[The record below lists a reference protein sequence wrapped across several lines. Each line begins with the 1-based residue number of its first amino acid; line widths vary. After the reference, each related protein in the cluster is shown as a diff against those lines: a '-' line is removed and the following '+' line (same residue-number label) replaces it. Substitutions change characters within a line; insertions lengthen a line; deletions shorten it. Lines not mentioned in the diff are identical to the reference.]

1 MKQFRYPARRKC
13 HQGRT
18 TAPGVSAC
26 IQAAAAVL
34 LVMALAA
41 RAEPVKVWPANPHY
55 FCYKG
60 KPLVLITSDHHYGAV
75 IDRDFDF
82 ARYLGY
88 LASQGMNLTRIYP
101 GGMFEA
107 PDKYLP
113 GNPLGPRPGRQI
125 LPWARS
131 SQVGAHPALGEPGR
145 PSLKFDLDRW
155 NPAYFDRLKA
165 FVELANK
172 KGIIVEVAFFNGM
185 YADCW
190 PLMPLYHGNNIQNVG
205 QYEAE
210 ECGLFTTA
218 DRRNKDVLQY
228 QKAYVAKITTE
239 LNAFDN
245 LIFDL
250 CDEPSL
256 QGRPDGSIITL
267 EDAQVEPWL
276 QELKEAF
283 LRAEASLPKK
293 HLLGQTVQNLSPD
306 LSNEAWCS
314 WLPTEYVR
322 PAASAIDKDYRTNK
336 PIVDVESDYFGYGL
350 TKPYSVEDVRV
361 EGWWFML
368 RGGAGFINLNGEYH
382 RGQESGGKDTRT
394 IIIPQKKMLKAYL
407 HSFDLAGMTRFA
419 DIEGVPADAVVS
431 SLAELGKQYAFY
443 MFHGVDDGKWGAH
456 FVAKPGTYRDTVVLK
471 GVPPGAYRLEWI
483 DPAGGNLKG
492 AEDIRWDGGDLKLA
506 TPAYS
511 IDIALRIKKRPA
523 A

>member
-1 MKQFRYPARRKC
+1 MKRNRGAARGKF
-13 HQGRT
+13 HQRH
-18 TAPGVSAC
+18 TAVRAISVY
-26 IQAAAAVL
+26 IQAAAVVL
-34 LVMALAA
+34 LVAAIAA

-75 IDRDFDF
+75 IDKDFDY
-82 ARYLGY
+82 AKYLDY
-88 LASQGMNLTRIYP
+88 LARHGMNLTRIYP

-131 SQVGAHPALGEPGR
+131 GQQGAHAALAEPGQ

-155 NPAYFDRLKA
+155 NPAYFVRLKA
-165 FVELANK
+165 FVKLAGQ

-190 PLMPLYHGNNIQNVG
+190 PLMPLYHGNNVQNVG
-205 QYEAE
+205 QYEAD
-210 ECGLFTTA
+210 ECGFFTTA
-218 DRRNKDVLQY
+218 DRRNEDALRY

-267 EDAQVEPWL
+267 QDGQVVPWL
-276 QELKEAF
+276 HELKATF
-283 LRAEASLPKK
+283 LKAEASLPKK

-306 LSNEAWCS
+306 LSNETWCA

-322 PAASAIDKDYRTNK
+322 PAGSAIDKNYRVNK

-350 TKPYSVEDVRV
+350 TKPYTAEDVRV
-361 EGWWFML
+361 EGWWFIL
-368 RGGAGFINLNGEYH
+368 RGGAGFINLNGEYY
-382 RGQESGGKDTRT
+382 RGQESGGKETQT
-394 IIIPQKKMLKAYL
+394 VIVPQKKVLRDFIQ
-407 HSFDLAGMTRFA
+407 SFDLAGMTRFT
-419 DIEGVPADAVVS
+419 DFGLVPAGAVVS
-431 SLAELGKQYAFY
+431 AIAEAGKQYALY
-443 MFHGVDDGKWGAH
+443 MFHGADDGKWGAH
-456 FVAKPGTYRDTVVLK
+456 FAAKPETHHDTIILK
-471 GVPPGAYRLEWI
+471 EVPPGGYRLEWI
-483 DPAGGNLKG
+483 DPASGTVKG
-492 AEDIRWDGGDLKLA
+492 VDDIRWDGGDLKVTTPVYA
-506 TPAYS
+506 T
-511 IDIALRIKKRPA
+511 DIALRMKKRVSL
-523 A
+523 